1 MFDPLNTLQIG
12 PVQLSVTMIA
22 YMICAATFYGILN
35 YSLKN
40 TDWEIN
46 RENILNQVSTTFVI
60 FLVVYKFWPFI
71 LEPSLLSN
79 LSNLIYYAGGPGSI
93 VGASII
99 SSAFFIVSWLK
110 QRWGIHLIDRIS
122 IAAFSSLI
130 MYSIVLKEVGQSN
143 PLNFGWKIDG
153 VYFHPVNVYQTVL
166 LVVFLFFTLQWTRL
180 NGKGKTTIVLI
191 IALIFTKTLL
201 VPFQIK

>member
-1 MFDPLNTLQIG
+1 MFDPLNTIQIG

-22 YMICAATFYGILN
+22 YMIGAASFYGILN

-40 TDWEIN
+40 TGWEN
-46 RENILNQVSTTFVI
+46 DRENILNQVTTAFVI
-60 FLVVYKFWPFI
+60 FLIVYKFWPFFM
-71 LEPSLLSN
+71 EPSLLFD
-79 LSNLIYYAGGPGSI
+79 LSNLIYYAGGPGAI

-99 SSAFFIVSWLK
+99 SSAFFIVSWLR
-110 QRWGIHLIDRIS
+110 QRWGIQLIDRIS
-122 IAAFSSLI
+122 LAAFSSLI

-153 VYFHPVNVYQTVL
+153 VYFHPVNVYQAVL
-166 LVVFLFFTLQWTRL
+166 LVVFLFFTIQWTRL
-180 NGKGKTTIVLI
+180 NGRGKTTIVLI
-191 IALIFTKTLL
+191 IAWIFTKTLL

>member
-1 MFDPLNTLQIG
+1 MFDPLNTLQLG

-22 YMICAATFYGILN
+22 YMIGAASFYGILN

-40 TDWEIN
+40 TDFESN
-46 RENILNQVSTTFVI
+46 RENILNQVTTTFVI
-60 FLVVYKFWPFI
+60 FLVIYKFWPFI
-71 LEPSLLSN
+71 LEPSLLSD
-79 LSNLIYYAGGPGSI
+79 LSNLIYYAGGPGAI

-99 SSAFFIVSWLK
+99 SSAFFIVSWLR
-110 QRWGIHLIDRIS
+110 QSWGIQLIDRIS
-122 IAAFSSLI
+122 LAAFSSLI

-143 PLNFGWKIDG
+143 PFNFGWKIDG
-153 VYFHPVNVYQTVL
+153 VYFHPVNVYQAVL

-180 NGKGKTTIVLI
+180 NGRGKTTVVLI
-191 IALIFTKTLL
+191 IAWIFTKTLL